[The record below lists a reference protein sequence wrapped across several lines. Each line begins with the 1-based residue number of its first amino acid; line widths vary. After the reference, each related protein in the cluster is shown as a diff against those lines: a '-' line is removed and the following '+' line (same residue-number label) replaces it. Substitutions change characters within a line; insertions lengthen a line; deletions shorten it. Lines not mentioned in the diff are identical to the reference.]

1 MSEAAPT
8 PPAAA
13 PAPKGPATLLLALNA
28 LLLVGVLAVVVM
40 MFLGQ
45 KKAAAAAA
53 GTATAAAEAKEGE
66 GKEEAKSEGKEEAKS
81 EGKEGEKGP
90 AKKAPPGAGP
100 TVPLKDFVIHLR
112 NPEADRYARM
122 SFEVEVPSDKEKDT
136 VTAHQAQIRDAFIA
150 YLSDRTVEELRGSN
164 GLGAVKA
171 ALMKQIVELA
181 PDGKIRNLYI
191 TDFVIQ

>member
-8 PPAAA
+8 PPAAE
-13 PAPKGPATLLLALNA
+13 PAPKGPATMLLALNA

-45 KKAAAAAA
+45 KKAAAAAGA
-53 GTATAAAEAKEGE
+53 LSAAAEAKDGE
-66 GKEEAKSEGKEEAKS
+66 GKDEAKAEGGEKSEGK

-90 AKKAPPGAGP
+90 AKKTAAGAGP

-112 NPEADRYARM
+112 NPEADRYARI

-136 VTAHQAQIRDAFIA
+136 VTAHQAQIRDAFIS

-171 ALMKQIVELA
+171 ALMKQL
-181 PDGKIRNLYI
+181 RS
-191 TDFVIQ
+191 TQTRSMR